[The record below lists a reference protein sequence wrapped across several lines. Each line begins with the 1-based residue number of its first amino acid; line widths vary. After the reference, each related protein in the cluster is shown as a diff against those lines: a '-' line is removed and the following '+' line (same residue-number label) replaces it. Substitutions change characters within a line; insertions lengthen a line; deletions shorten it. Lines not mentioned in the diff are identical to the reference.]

1 MIRVQTPSRLH
12 FGIFRV
18 TTPADVDGH
27 SGPSF
32 GGVGLMVEA
41 PGLRLAVRPAQAW
54 SAKGPLA
61 ERALAFARQFVGT
74 FPPNT
79 FAPQNFL
86 IEHAPREHAGLGTGT
101 QLGLAV
107 ARALLISCRRTLAA
121 IADLAGRVGRG
132 ERSTVGVYG
141 FERGGLLVDDGNR
154 AREDIPHL
162 PVRLAFPEDWA
173 LVLVTPLR
181 QYGLHGAA
189 ERQAFQDLEGL
200 TAEQSD
206 ALWRLL
212 QLDLLPA
219 LTARNLESF
228 SEALYEFN
236 RRIGETFQTIQG
248 GIYATRQ
255 GAELV
260 AFLRRRGI
268 RGVGQSSWGPT
279 IFALL
284 EDERSAHDLVDV
296 LRRQFALEEQEVVVT
311 RACNSGASVI
321 D

>member
-1 MIRVQTPSRLH
+1 
-12 FGIFRV
+12 
-18 TTPADVDGH
+18 
-27 SGPSF
+27 
-32 GGVGLMVEA
+32 
-41 PGLRLAVRPAQAW
+41 
-54 SAKGPLA
+54 
-61 ERALAFARQFVGT
+61 
-74 FPPNT
+74 
-79 FAPQNFL
+79 
-86 IEHAPREHAGLGTGT
+86 
-101 QLGLAV
+101 
-107 ARALLISCRRTLAA
+107 
-121 IADLAGRVGRG
+121 
-132 ERSTVGVYG
+132 
-141 FERGGLLVDDGNR
+141 
-154 AREDIPHL
+154 
-162 PVRLAFPEDWA
+162 PEDWA